1 MAFFLLAVTGITDFL
16 DGYIARHHN
25 QVTTIGKIIDP
36 SVDRVVLITSVVCVV
51 AFGAVPVGS
60 PWSCWAARSSSTATV
75 LVLAAL
81 GAARIDV
88 NWFGKAGTF
97 GLMCDLPLFVL
108 AHGPGGWTHAVEI
121 TAWVIVVPALA
132 FSFWGAVLYVPPA
145 RRALAAG
152 HRGARTGRRHEQA
165 PRNEGPGGR
174 GARRE
179 GSDHGRR
186 RGDPAAPADLE
197 PAQADAA
204 DGQHP
209 DDGARG
215 QPAAAPTGSR
225 TSW

>member
-1 MAFFLLAVTGITDFL
+1 MASTYDPSTGAATTGDADALLARVWTLPNAITVSRLVLLGAFIAALFPLHERVVAFFLLAVTGITDFL

-51 AFGAVPVGS
+51 AFGAVPVWLAVVVLGREVIVS
-60 PWSCWAARSSSTATV
+60 ATV

-132 FSFWGAVLYVPPA
+132 FSFWGAVLYVPAA

-152 HRGARTGRRHEQA
+152 RRGA
-165 PRNEGPGGR
+165 
-174 GARRE
+174 
-179 GSDHGRR
+179 
-186 RGDPAAPADLE
+186 
-197 PAQADAA
+197 
-204 DGQHP
+204 
-209 DDGARG
+209 DGAS
-215 QPAAAPTGSR
+215 T
-225 TSW
+225 